1 MWRSGS
7 WVWSEAGEVR
17 QLGVEVEVEWGVGS
31 GGRGAA
37 VFILIHL
44 I

>member
-1 MWRSGS
+1 MT
-7 WVWSEAGEVR
+7 EEVR
-17 QLGVEVEVEWGVGS
+17 QLGVEVEVGGGTGGGDRGV
-31 GGRGAA
+31 A